1 MAILDPK
8 KYIEAVKSANEL
20 QELQRANQARSDFQ
34 QFTPDL
40 TTDFTGLKLGAQ
52 PETRQMI
59 RKNADG
65 SYGTPTG
72 LEESKTKIDPN
83 AAPKPTSA
91 AMQTNYNYF
100 QNEVDRLMGK
110 TRRTGLTPNI
120 LSEFTPFGDVPL
132 SEQLVQKGF
141 SGIPREQENFLYKR
155 DKYGRPISIFGTED
169 EEQTRLGVIRYL
181 QERDKDLP
189 LGMTGMD
196 DVDRY
201 IEYGQPNMK
210 PGAAANELQRRI
222 TKQQQE
228 EYAATLDFTKAERKE
243 LDRVSKI
250 TNPDERN
257 EAKKSIANKIDVRR
271 QRDTLNK
278 IKAMPDGPVKKAE
291 LEKLRDNLRVSVG
304 DEMINVRQPDGS
316 YMAMPK
322 LVAEI
327 QGIKNTTDPSAIAKS
342 FENVTLSGAGS
353 AIRAAIQKRNE
364 IVRLANIAK
373 SEGNR
378 AKFEEYRSQLSAL
391 DNGIVLAQ
399 GMQGLDDIDRGD
411 TRRLSATLS
420 NTLGINV
427 QIIPRDDN
435 KFDVRQG
442 NQTTVMDAA
451 TIKSKF
457 RPVFDQEYRKQLKA
471 IAFDRANKIFET
483 ELEIKK
489 ELTKG
494 TLEYNKAV
502 AVEKQKAITELK
514 KKGFNITKTDDGTLV
529 EKDGALGVL
538 DTKVVTNQ
546 EGEEIE
552 VPFVRNI
559 SVGELGS
566 GLDVSF
572 SVDDYMSATQ

>member
-1 MAILDPK
+1 MAILDPR

-72 LEESKTKIDPN
+72 LAESNTKIDPN
-83 AAPKPTSA
+83 LAPKPSSA
-91 AMQTNYNYF
+91 AMQTNYNQF
-100 QNEVDRLMGK
+100 QNEVDRLTK
-110 TRRTGLTPNI
+110 KARTQGLTP
-120 LSEFTPFGDVPL
+120 FGEATDRFIGRLGVGDP
-132 SEQLVQKGF
+132 EDF
-141 SGIPREQENFLYKR
+141 IYKR
-155 DKYGRPISIFGTED
+155 DARGNVITGFGTED
-169 EEQTRLGVIRYL
+169 EEQTRLGVVRYL
-181 QERDKDLP
+181 QERDKGLP

-228 EYAATLDFTKAERKE
+228 EYAATLDFTKKEREE

-257 EAKKSIANKIDVRR
+257 EAKKVIASKIDVRR
-271 QRDTLNK
+271 QRDTLNR

-327 QGIKNTTDPSAIAKS
+327 QAIKNTTDPSAIAKS

-353 AIRAAIQKRNE
+353 AVRAAVQKRNE

-378 AKFEEYRSQLSAL
+378 AKFEEYRGQLSAL

-471 IAFDRANKIFET
+471 IAFDRSNKIFET
-483 ELEIKK
+483 EMEIKK
-489 ELTKG
+489 ELVKG

-538 DTKVVTNQ
+538 DMKVVTNQ

-572 SVDDYMSATQ
+572 SVNDYVSATQ

>member
-132 SEQLVQKGF
+132 SEQLAQKGF
-141 SGIPREQENFLYKR
+141 SGIPREQESFLYKR

-169 EEQTRLGVIRYL
+169 EEQTRLGVVKYL
-181 QERDKDLP
+181 EERDKGLP

-228 EYAATLDFTKAERKE
+228 EYAATLDFTKKERDE

-257 EAKKSIANKIDVRR
+257 EAKKTIANKIDVRR

-291 LEKLRDNLRVSVG
+291 LEKLRDNLRVSVA
-304 DEMINVRQPDGS
+304 DETINVRQPDGS

-353 AIRAAIQKRNE
+353 AVRAAVQKRNE

-378 AKFEEYRSQLSAL
+378 AKFEEYRGQLSAL

-399 GMQGLDDIDRGD
+399 GMQGLDDITRGD

-435 KFDVRQG
+435 KFDVRQD

-471 IAFDRANKIFET
+471 IAFDRSNKIFET
-483 ELEIKK
+483 EMEIKK
-489 ELTKG
+489 EVVKG

-538 DTKVVTNQ
+538 DMKVVTNQ

-572 SVDDYMSATQ
+572 SVNDYVSATQ

>member
-52 PETRQMI
+52 PDTRQMI

-72 LEESKTKIDPN
+72 LAESNTKIDPN
-83 AAPKPTSA
+83 LAPKPSAA
-91 AMQTNYNYF
+91 AMQTNYNQF
-100 QNEVDRLMGK
+100 QNEVDRLTK
-110 TRRTGLTPNI
+110 KARTQGLTP
-120 LSEFTPFGDVPL
+120 FGEATDRFIGRLGVGDP
-132 SEQLVQKGF
+132 EDF
-141 SGIPREQENFLYKR
+141 IYKR
-155 DKYGRPISIFGTED
+155 DARGNVITGFGTED
-169 EEQTRLGVIRYL
+169 EEQTRLGVVRYL
-181 QERDKDLP
+181 EERDKGLP

-228 EYAATLDFTKAERKE
+228 EYAATLDFTKKEREE

-257 EAKKSIANKIDVRR
+257 EAKKTIANKIDIRR
-271 QRDTLNK
+271 QRDTLKK

-291 LEKLRDNLRVSVG
+291 LEKLRDNLRVSVD
-304 DEMINVRQPDGS
+304 DEIINVRQPDGS
-316 YMAMPK
+316 FRSMPK

-327 QGIKNTTDPSAIAKS
+327 EAIKNTTDPSAIAKS

-353 AIRAAIQKRNE
+353 AVQAAIQKRNE

-378 AKFEEYRSQLSAL
+378 AKFEEYRGQLSAL

-399 GMQGLDDIDRGD
+399 GMQGLNDIDRGD

-457 RPVFDQEYRKQLKA
+457 RPVFDQEFRKQLKA
-471 IAFDRANKIFET
+471 IAFDRSNKIFET
-483 ELEIKK
+483 EMEIKK
-489 ELTKG
+489 ELVKG

-538 DTKVVTNQ
+538 DMKVVTNQ

-559 SVGELGS
+559 SIGELGS

-572 SVDDYMSATQ
+572 SVNDYMSATQ

>member
-1 MAILDPK
+1 MAILDPR

-72 LEESKTKIDPN
+72 LAESNTKIDPN
-83 AAPKPTSA
+83 LAPKPSSA
-91 AMQTNYNYF
+91 AMQTNYNQF
-100 QNEVDRLMGK
+100 QNEVDRLTK
-110 TRRTGLTPNI
+110 KARTQGLTP
-120 LSEFTPFGDVPL
+120 FGEATDRFIGRLGVGDP
-132 SEQLVQKGF
+132 EDF
-141 SGIPREQENFLYKR
+141 IYKR
-155 DKYGRPISIFGTED
+155 DARGNVITGFGTED
-169 EEQTRLGVIRYL
+169 EEQTRLGVVRYL

-228 EYAATLDFTKAERKE
+228 EYAATLDFTKKEREE

-257 EAKKSIANKIDVRR
+257 EAKKVIASKIDVRR
-271 QRDTLNK
+271 QRDTLNR

-327 QGIKNTTDPSAIAKS
+327 QAIKNTTDPSAIAKS

-353 AIRAAIQKRNE
+353 AVRAAVQKRNE

-378 AKFEEYRSQLSAL
+378 AKFEEYRGQLSAL

-471 IAFDRANKIFET
+471 IAFDRSNKIFET
-483 ELEIKK
+483 EMEIKK
-489 ELTKG
+489 ELVKG

-538 DTKVVTNQ
+538 DMKVVTNQ

-572 SVDDYMSATQ
+572 SVNDYVSATQ

>member
-1 MAILDPK
+1 MAILDPR

-52 PETRQMI
+52 PDTRQMI

-72 LEESKTKIDPN
+72 LAESNTKIDPN
-83 AAPKPTSA
+83 LAPKPSAA
-91 AMQTNYNYF
+91 AMQTNYNQF
-100 QNEVDRLMGK
+100 QNEVNRLTK
-110 TRRTGLTPNI
+110 KARTQGLTP
-120 LSEFTPFGDVPL
+120 FGEATDRFIGRLGVGDP
-132 SEQLVQKGF
+132 EDF
-141 SGIPREQENFLYKR
+141 IYKR
-155 DKYGRPISIFGTED
+155 DAQGNVITGFGTED
-169 EEQTRLGVIRYL
+169 EEQTRLGVVRYL
-181 QERDKDLP
+181 QERDKGLP

-228 EYAATLDFTKAERKE
+228 EYAATLDFTKKEKEE

-257 EAKKSIANKIDVRR
+257 EAKKAIANKIDVRR

-327 QGIKNTTDPSAIAKS
+327 QAIKNTTDPSAIAKS

-353 AIRAAIQKRNE
+353 AVRAAVQKRNE

-378 AKFEEYRSQLSAL
+378 AKFEEYRGQLSAL

-483 ELEIKK
+483 EMEIKK
-489 ELTKG
+489 ELVKG

-529 EKDGALGVL
+529 ERDGALGVL
-538 DTKVVTNQ
+538 DMKVVKNQ
-546 EGEEIE
+546 AGEEIE

-572 SVDDYMSATQ
+572 SVNDYVSATQ

>member
-52 PETRQMI
+52 PDTRQMI

-72 LEESKTKIDPN
+72 LAESNTKIDPN
-83 AAPKPTSA
+83 LAPKPSAA
-91 AMQTNYNYF
+91 AMQTNYNQF

-110 TRRTGLTPNI
+110 TRTTGITPNI
-120 LSEFTPFGDVPL
+120 LSEFTPFGDVPI
-132 SEQLVQKGF
+132 SDQLIQKGF
-141 SGIPREQENFLYKR
+141 SGIPREQESFLYKR
-155 DKYGRPISIFGTED
+155 DKYGRPISMFGTED
-169 EEQTRLGVIRYL
+169 EEQTRLGVVRYL
-181 QERDKDLP
+181 QERDKNLP

-228 EYAATLDFTKAERKE
+228 EFSATLDFTKAEREE

-257 EAKKSIANKIDVRR
+257 EAKKTIANKIDIRR

-304 DEMINVRQPDGS
+304 DEMINIRQPDGS
-316 YMAMPK
+316 FRSMPK

-327 QGIKNTTDPSAIAKS
+327 EAIKNTTDPSAIAKS

-353 AIRAAIQKRNE
+353 AVRAAIQKRNE

-378 AKFEEYRSQLSAL
+378 AKFEEYRGQLSAL

-399 GMQGLDDIDRGD
+399 GMQGLNDIDRGD

-471 IAFDRANKIFET
+471 IAFDRSNKIFET
-483 ELEIKK
+483 EMEIKK
-489 ELTKG
+489 ELVKG

-538 DTKVVTNQ
+538 DMKVVKNQ

-559 SVGELGS
+559 SIGELGS

-572 SVDDYMSATQ
+572 SVNDYMSATQ

>member
-141 SGIPREQENFLYKR
+141 SDIPREQENFLYKR

>member
-52 PETRQMI
+52 PDTRQMI

-72 LEESKTKIDPN
+72 LAESNTKIDPN
-83 AAPKPTSA
+83 LAPKPSAA
-91 AMQTNYNYF
+91 AMQTNYNQF

-110 TRRTGLTPNI
+110 TRTTGITPNI
-120 LSEFTPFGDVPL
+120 LSEFTPFGDVPI
-132 SEQLVQKGF
+132 SDQLIQKGF
-141 SGIPREQENFLYKR
+141 SGIPREQESFLYKR
-155 DKYGRPISIFGTED
+155 DKYGRPISMFGTED
-169 EEQTRLGVIRYL
+169 EEQTRLGVVRYL
-181 QERDKDLP
+181 QERDKNLP

-228 EYAATLDFTKAERKE
+228 EFSATLDFTKAEREE

-257 EAKKSIANKIDVRR
+257 EAKKAIANKIDIRR

-304 DEMINVRQPDGS
+304 DEMINIRQPDGS
-316 YMAMPK
+316 FRSMPK

-327 QGIKNTTDPSAIAKS
+327 EAIKNTTDPSAIAKS

-353 AIRAAIQKRNE
+353 AVRAAIQKRNE

-378 AKFEEYRSQLSAL
+378 AKFEEYRGQLSAL

-399 GMQGLDDIDRGD
+399 GMQGLNDIDRGD

-471 IAFDRANKIFET
+471 IAFDRSNKIFET
-483 ELEIKK
+483 EMEIKK
-489 ELTKG
+489 ELVKG

-538 DTKVVTNQ
+538 DMKVVKNQ

-559 SVGELGS
+559 SIGELGS

-572 SVDDYMSATQ
+572 SVNDYMSATQ